1 MLILTIIHYIWTNLI
16 LYQCGEYISMSAG
29 AFWVLGIQHNFKNAL
44 FSLLRFHL
52 GTVIYGSLVN
62 PILGLI
68 SGFFYLIIP

>member
-1 MLILTIIHYIWTNLI
+1 
-16 LYQCGEYISMSAG
+16 MSAG